1 MAERI
6 RQSKEWTHPSNV
18 KDGWVYVVYGRERK
32 EEGGGE
38 EEEEEDR
45 DGGSQGAS

>member
-32 EEGGGE
+32 EE
-38 EEEEEDR
+38 
-45 DGGSQGAS
+45 